1 MKYLATNDSFLS
13 LFARGTNGKWCTK
26 WNDQIRKT
34 IAFEIYFSISLLPC
48 ITFDGHCEYLNLY
61 KTKHLKYILSP
72 TWAGKGLAFTD
83 KILLG
88 NNSAKTRLKFMNK
101 GERKSMHGWTFEQ
114 SQFCWLWLKKMWEG
128 ENGWEWAE
136 KNWMKCLE
144 SWSTTK
150 VVPAEWTGEV
160 FQRLRKTPPFG
171 DDNFLIKV
179 FLKYFVVSFWD
190 NSFEHAMP
198 LNFRAWNVIKRSI
211 LVGLFIFSE
220 GWINISPLHVLGVG
234 FCTLI
239 NTHGR
244 QFLVSLH

>member
-1 MKYLATNDSFLS
+1 
-13 LFARGTNGKWCTK
+13 
-26 WNDQIRKT
+26 
-34 IAFEIYFSISLLPC
+34 
-48 ITFDGHCEYLNLY
+48 
-61 KTKHLKYILSP
+61 
-72 TWAGKGLAFTD
+72 
-83 KILLG
+83 
-88 NNSAKTRLKFMNK
+88 MNK
-101 GERKSMHGWTFEQ
+101 DERKSMHGWTFEQ

-128 ENGWEWAE
+128 ENGWAE

-179 FLKYFVVSFWD
+179 FLKYFVVTFWG

-244 QFLVSLH
+244 QFLVSLHYLFFNNMLFYFMED

>member
-1 MKYLATNDSFLS
+1 
-13 LFARGTNGKWCTK
+13 
-26 WNDQIRKT
+26 
-34 IAFEIYFSISLLPC
+34 
-48 ITFDGHCEYLNLY
+48 
-61 KTKHLKYILSP
+61 
-72 TWAGKGLAFTD
+72 
-83 KILLG
+83 
-88 NNSAKTRLKFMNK
+88 MNK

-179 FLKYFVVSFWD
+179 FLKYFVFTFCLGQFFRTRNAPEFQGLKCDQKINSGGFVYFQWRLNKHQSFTC
-190 NSFEHAMP
+190 
-198 LNFRAWNVIKRSI
+198 AWRWLLHFDKHTWPSI
-211 LVGLFIFSE
+211 LS
-220 GWINISPLHVLGVG
+220 VLALT
-234 FCTLI
+234 FF
-239 NTHGR
+239 
-244 QFLVSLH
+244 Q